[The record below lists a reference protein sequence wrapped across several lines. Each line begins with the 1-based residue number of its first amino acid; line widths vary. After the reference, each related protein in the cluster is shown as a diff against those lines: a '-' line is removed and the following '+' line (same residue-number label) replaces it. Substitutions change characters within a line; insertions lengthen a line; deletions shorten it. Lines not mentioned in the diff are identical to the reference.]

1 MRTLFL
7 IGALAAVMVAQNPVP
22 ETPKLVKYYMGFLKK
37 GPGWNA
43 SATPESAE
51 LQKQH
56 LAHLRRMHE
65 MGKLV
70 VAGPFGDNGE
80 IRGILVFRGKDSLD
94 EMKKLAEE
102 DPAVKAGRMVV
113 ELHPWYVQDGVLP

>member
-1 MRTLFL
+1 MRLLLVGL
-7 IGALAAVMVAQNPVP
+7 ILAVAMVGQDAA
-22 ETPKLVKYYMGFLKK
+22 PKMVKYYMGFLKK
-37 GPGWNA
+37 GPAWGA
-43 SATPESAE
+43 GTKEEGAE
-51 LQKQH
+51 IQKQH
-56 LAHLRRMHE
+56 LAHLGRMHQ

-80 IRGILVFRGKDSLD
+80 IRGILVFRGKDSLE

-113 ELHPWYVQDGVLP
+113 EIHPWYVQDGVLP

>member
-1 MRTLFL
+1 MLLLALTLFTT
-7 IGALAAVMVAQNPVP
+7 LAAQKPVP

-37 GPGWNA
+37 GPQW
-43 SATPESAE
+43 SSTATPESNE
-51 LQKQH
+51 IQKQH

-65 MGKLV
+65 LGKLI
-70 VAGPFGDNGE
+70 VAGPFADNGD
-80 IRGILVFRGKDSLD
+80 IRGILVFRGKDTLD
-94 EMKKLAEE
+94 ELKKLAEE